1 MTMKLKKLE
10 FTGFKSFY
18 DKTEIDFHNDI
29 NCIVGPNGCG
39 KSNVIDAIKWVMGE
53 QNPRNLRAMS
63 MDEIISNGGETLKPL
78 SMAEVSIVISNNG
91 KGYDE
96 INVKRRLFRSGLS
109 EYYINEVPCRLK
121 DITELFVD
129 TGVGARAYSII
140 GQGKVENIITSK
152 PEGKREVIEEVAGI
166 GKYKLRRKETQSR
179 IESTKQNLA
188 IIKESQSEILRQ
200 IKSLKKQADDAE
212 KYKVIASEVELL
224 ENKILSK
231 KITDLNENKKN
242 IEKEGLILKDQL
254 SNKSS
259 ILTSYNSEN
268 NSLHNNI
275 RQIDNNIENTRN
287 YLTEFTKE
295 LHLIENK
302 IEMNTREELSITDNI
317 EKWNVEKKNHSR
329 EIADID
335 KLVSSKKSEFITL
348 TDRLTSKENEISRY
362 KIKIDNFKNELA
374 AKKLDYQKHREGLLD
389 SLNEYG
395 SLKSKVVGFE
405 QEIRDLDSR
414 IIRINKDRSS
424 IYSDIATTRS
434 ELNIIQDKLR
444 CVVKDRIS
452 LSVKKLKIEKEYNKL
467 FINRS
472 ELESELKKNEEEL
485 GQSSSRLQALENI
498 QNNYEWLPEEISK
511 FILERKGSDIIGVL
525 ADFVSVSEKYEKAL
539 EAALGER
546 LEWALVDNIQNAV
559 NLIELLKNRT
569 VGRATFYPI
578 KQYISESHLTHE
590 IGGSIIPL
598 VNLITVQKIE
608 KNLVENILKDVYL
621 IDSFDNISI
630 IEQRLRQGHSF
641 VTIEGDYIDSNG
653 FVSGGFFSDGVFER
667 KREIQK
673 LTVLSDNLEK
683 EVNKFKTEINKSQIK
698 LDNLH
703 SNKNDI
709 SVYLRELEI
718 KEVEFRKDIYNLKE
732 VLNRNIQ
739 KQSIVKF
746 ELAGYI
752 IEKDEKALLL
762 RTLSHDISE
771 VETKKSQLENNFKNL
786 ENILGNLELQDE
798 FIKSELTENQVE
810 VASIKERLKSIN
822 QDISYNLHRR
832 EELNVKL
839 LFYQSEIETLNYSR
853 SKLVRIIID
862 SKMKREEIKERVNK
876 YSKSIEELQKD
887 RTQVETKYLNLQD
900 NKSNIEKEIEELK
913 NKSVEIDLKLNSLE
927 LEIRHIT
934 ETLKDSECDFS
945 SEELDFEI
953 TIMEEK
959 LSRLTSKLDKFGP
972 VNLLAPEEY
981 LKLEDRNKFLTEQI
995 EDLEEAMISLKK
1007 AISKIDHESKQ
1018 RFKETFDQ
1026 VREKFTQ
1033 LFPRIFKGGEGKLEL
1048 TEPDDLLNTGVE
1060 VYVRPKGKKFQS
1072 INLLSGGEKALCAIT
1087 LILSACFIKPAPFLL
1102 LDEIDAPLDD
1112 TNTQSFIDVI
1122 KDISHES
1129 QILLITHNKKTMLDV
1144 NYLIG
1149 ITSQDPGTSKV
1160 VSVELH

>member
-1 MTMKLKKLE
+1 MKLKKLE

-140 GQGKVENIITSK
+140 GQGKVEDIITSK

-405 QEIRDLDSR
+405 QEIRELDSR

-452 LSVKKLKIEKEYNKL
+452 LSVKKLKIEKEYNEL

-472 ELESELKKNEEEL
+472 ELESKLKKHEEEL

-590 IGGSIIPL
+590 IGGSIVPL
-598 VNLITVQKIE
+598 VSLITVQKIE

-703 SNKNDI
+703 SNKNNI

-746 ELAGYI
+746 ELAGYL

-786 ENILGNLELQDE
+786 ENILGNLEQQDE

-810 VASIKERLKSIN
+810 VASIKERLKSVN

-832 EELNVKL
+832 EKLNVKL
-839 LFYQSEIETLNYSR
+839 LFYQSEIETLNYSK
-853 SKLVRIIID
+853 SKLVKIIID
-862 SKMKREEIKERVNK
+862 SKIKREEIKERVNK

-953 TIMEEK
+953 AIMEEK

-1007 AISKIDHESKQ
+1007 AISKIDNESKQ

-1026 VREKFTQ
+1026 VSEKFTQ
-1033 LFPRIFKGGEGKLEL
+1033 LFTRIFKGGEGKLEL